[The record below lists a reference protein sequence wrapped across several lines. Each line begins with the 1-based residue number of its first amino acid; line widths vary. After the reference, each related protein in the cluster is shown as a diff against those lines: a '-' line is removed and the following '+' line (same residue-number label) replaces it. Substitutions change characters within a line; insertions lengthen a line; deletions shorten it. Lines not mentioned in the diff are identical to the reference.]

1 MASVHDVAAFIL
13 AELGQRNVGKV
24 QLQKLVY
31 YSQAWSLA
39 WDGQSLFSEPIEA
52 WEKGPVVG
60 DLWERSGPSPKIER
74 IGGDTSKLSEIQR
87 ATISAVLDFYGGR
100 SGSWLS
106 KLTHREP
113 PWRDARAGASGAQ
126 NPIIT
131 QDVMR
136 AFFASYQAPP
146 RRIPDS
152 IARGL
157 DLIVDLPEHIVD
169 DMLHGEVVEI
179 EGMEQW
185 LETGEG
191 DPWQTS
197 DA

>member
-1 MASVHDVAAFIL
+1 MASVHDVAAFIE
-13 AELGQRNVGKV
+13 AELGKVGAM

-31 YSQAWSLA
+31 YSQAWSLV
-39 WDGQSLFSEPIEA
+39 WDEQPLFSEPIEA

-60 DLWERSGPSPKIER
+60 ALRGRR
-74 IGGDTSKLSEIQR
+74 ITGDQSKLSQSQR
-87 ATISAVLDFYGGR
+87 ATILAVLTFYGGR
-100 SGSWLS
+100 SGEWLS

-113 PWRDARAGASGAQ
+113 PWRDARAGAHGAQ
-126 NPIIT
+126 NPVIT

-136 AFFASYQAPP
+136 AFFASYHAPA

-157 DLIVDLPEHIVD
+157 DMIVDLPEHLLD
-169 DMLHGEVVEI
+169 DVLHGEAVEV
-179 EGMEQW
+179 EGAEQW

>member
-1 MASVHDVAAFIL
+1 MACVHDVAAFI
-13 AELGQRNVGKV
+13 ETQLGKVGAV

-31 YSQAWSLA
+31 YSQAWSIV
-39 WDGQSLFSEPIEA
+39 WDEQPLFSEPVEA

-60 DLWERSGPSPKIER
+60 ALRDRR
-74 IGGDTSKLSEIQR
+74 VAGDPTKLSEIQR
-87 ATISAVLDFYGGR
+87 ATVSAVLAFYGGR
-100 SGSWLS
+100 SGEWLS

-113 PWRDARAGASGAQ
+113 PWVEARTRAKGRQ
-126 NPIIT
+126 NPVIT
-131 QDVMR
+131 HDAMR
-136 AFFASYQAPP
+136 AFFASYRAPA
-146 RRIPDS
+146 RCIPES

-157 DLIVDLPEHIVD
+157 DLIVGLPEHLVD
-169 DMLHGEVVEI
+169 DVLHGEAVEV
-179 EGMEQW
+179 EGMERW